1 MVLGKGSFG
10 KVSFNN
16 RETALLR
23 KGLHLDGNQLIQG
36 LIGGEKGN
44 WWAVRHQN
52 LEEGHHYTGRR
63 CGMHNGRETC
73 TRALEQTAFLGAIAF
88 LFSDDGI
95 YNTFLFIRKLHT
107 LFIIE

>member
-23 KGLHLDGNQLIQG
+23 KRLASRRNQLIQG

-44 WWAVRHQN
+44 
-52 LEEGHHYTGRR
+52 
-63 CGMHNGRETC
+63 
-73 TRALEQTAFLGAIAF
+73 
-88 LFSDDGI
+88 
-95 YNTFLFIRKLHT
+95 
-107 LFIIE
+107 